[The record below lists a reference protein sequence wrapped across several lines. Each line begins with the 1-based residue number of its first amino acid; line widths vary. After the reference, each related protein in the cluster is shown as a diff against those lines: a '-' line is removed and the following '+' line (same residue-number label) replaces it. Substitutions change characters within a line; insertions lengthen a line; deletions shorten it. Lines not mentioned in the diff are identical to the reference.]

1 LRGREYD
8 ADAVAVARLRQR
20 DARRPGAGAAARQLS
35 EVTAFHKH
43 ILAFSGSASTSG
55 NAISMEGS
63 ANKWEGIVLAPN
75 GKVSVSGTNSTS
87 AAGAIIA
94 KRISSTNSEAAWSLP
109 E

>member
-1 LRGREYD
+1 MTLTPSRVSGNVTLVALGQVRLRGSY
-8 ADAVAVARLRQR
+8 LK
-20 DARRPGAGAAARQLS
+20 L
-35 EVTAFHKH
+35 TALHKH
-43 ILAFSGSASTSG
+43 ILAFSGSTSTSG

-63 ANKWEGIVLAPN
+63 ANTWEGIVLAPN
-75 GKVSVSGTNSTS
+75 GRVSVSGTNSTS